1 MSILILLAASFVMF
15 NLVAISTDPLE
26 DLRASNNPNKQQLI
40 EARIQ
45 LANLDVAPPLR
56 WAMWVG
62 GAAKCLIPF
71 ANACDLGTTFQGAPV
86 TDVLPI
92 AMVSTVQMVTAAL
105 LLAIL
110 FGISTGI
117 LSALRENSGFDV
129 SFTVLSLFL
138 YSLPSFLAAALLKNF
153 VAIGFNDFLQDPV
166 IPIVV
171 AVIIGV
177 VVALIVQAVVGGDAR
192 RRVTTGGTSFVI
204 TAGLL
209 VYMSVTGWFL
219 TPGFGP
225 IGIIVLSA
233 GAALGVT
240 VLIAGLN
247 QRRALLTA
255 GIVAVL
261 GIVSYFALQGLFD
274 VSTFWTLV
282 ILFVV
287 ALAVGLAA
295 GFFVGGD
302 DRAQNMRIGILV
314 AVLVSVIILIDRF
327 MQSFPG
333 YMEDMNGRP
342 IATVG
347 SSTPGYSPD
356 NMWRVGL
363 DVFFHLLLPTIS
375 LLTISF
381 AGYTRYARAGMIEV
395 LSQDYVRTAR
405 AKGMPE
411 RVVVVRHAFRNVLI
425 PITTLVATDL
435 GGLLGGAIITEF
447 IFAIPGMGALFQRSL
462 GPGDLY
468 PVMGYFI
475 VIAFMAI
482 LFNFLADLAYA
493 ALDPRVRVR

>member
-15 NLVAISTDPLE
+15 NLVALSTDPLE
-26 DLRASNNPNKQQLI
+26 DLRSSNNPNKQQLI

-92 AMVSTVQMVTAAL
+92 AMVSTIQMVTAAL

-171 AVIIGV
+171 AVIVGI
-177 VVALIVQAVVGGDAR
+177 VVALIVQAVVGGDTR
-192 RRVTTGGTSFVI
+192 RRLTSGGTSFVL
-204 TAGLL
+204 TTGLL
-209 VYMSVTGWFL
+209 IYMSVTGWFL

-225 IGIIVLSA
+225 VGVIVLSA

-240 VLIAGLN
+240 VLIAGIH

-255 GIVAVL
+255 GIVAVA
-261 GIVSYFALQGLFD
+261 GIISYFALQGLFD
-274 VSTFWTLV
+274 VSTFATIG

-287 ALAVGLAA
+287 ALAVGFAA

-302 DRAQNMRIGILV
+302 DRAQNMRIGVLV
-314 AVLVSVIILIDRF
+314 AVIISVIILIDRF
-327 MQSFPG
+327 MQSFP
-333 YMEDMNGRP
+333 
-342 IATVG
+342 AT
-347 SSTPGYSPD
+347 
-356 NMWRVGL
+356 WR
-363 DVFFHLLLPTIS
+363 T
-375 LLTISF
+375 
-381 AGYTRYARAGMIEV
+381 
-395 LSQDYVRTAR
+395 
-405 AKGMPE
+405 
-411 RVVVVRHAFRNVLI
+411 
-425 PITTLVATDL
+425 
-435 GGLLGGAIITEF
+435 
-447 IFAIPGMGALFQRSL
+447 
-462 GPGDLY
+462 
-468 PVMGYFI
+468 
-475 VIAFMAI
+475 
-482 LFNFLADLAYA
+482 
-493 ALDPRVRVR
+493 